1 MHVENTASI
10 VDLFITLLTDRRIRY
25 YFQYIMV
32 SFFITCR
39 VITETELIQ
48 RYIAWVKTL
57 SRYQK

>member
-25 YFQYIMV
+25 YLQYIMV

-57 SRYQK
+57 SRY

>member
-39 VITETELIQ
+39 VTTETELIQ

-57 SRYQK
+57 SRY

>member
-57 SRYQK
+57 SRY